1 MKFFLYSRGGKDAT
15 LALGDMAASMKS
27 YKINESVEE
36 ARQMKDPKKDVMVV
50 KKGKVIVIDKGKEKE
65 YLKKGWELAEE
76 SLDEKN
82 VPTNPSLWAK
92 FKAQAKAK
100 FDVYPRLRKWPA
112 KVYRQQVV
120 VGRKSLLTTT
130 HPSHSKS

>member
-65 YLKKGWELAEE
+65 YLKRVGN
-76 SLDEKN
+76 SQKN
-82 VPTNPSLWAK
+82 HSMRRTYQLIP
-92 FKAQAKAK
+92 
-100 FDVYPRLRKWPA
+100 
-112 KVYRQQVV
+112 
-120 VGRKSLLTTT
+120 
-130 HPSHSKS
+130 HSKQSLRRRQSEI